1 MSTEP
6 ATYADAYH
14 EWDGR
19 NDVFRVYLVHNQ
31 NVDPWSEDKPMA
43 AVHFPSDGDTECRL
57 YKAAFLRC
65 AKDIARLPAQ
75 CGPLGF
81 AKEAAA
87 KRVASAVK
95 KELAAIRAGKPGPSD
110 DAIRIV
116 LAMLPRRKVGET

>member
-6 ATYADAYH
+6 ATYTDAYP
-14 EWDGR
+14 EWDDR
-19 NDVFRVYLVHNQ
+19 NDVFRVYLVP
-31 NVDPWSEDKPMA
+31 VDAGEDQPEHKAMT
-43 AVHFPSDGDTECRL
+43 AVHFPSDGETEYRL

-65 AKDIARLPAQ
+65 AKDIARLPAR
-75 CGPLGF
+75 GPELGF

-116 LAMLPRRKVGET
+116 LAMLPRREEVRS

>member
-6 ATYADAYH
+6 ATYTDAYH
-14 EWDGR
+14 EWDDR
-19 NDVFRVYLVHNQ
+19 NDVFRVYLVP
-31 NVDPWSEDKPMA
+31 VDGGEDQPEHKAMA

-75 CGPLGF
+75 GGPLGF
-81 AKEAAA
+81 EKEAAA
-87 KRVASAVK
+87 KRVASAVQ
-95 KELAAIRAGKPGPSD
+95 KELAAIRVGKPGPSD